1 MSVATLE
8 RRLTTLER
16 AVDRVLAP
24 AVAPPTPLALF
35 RQAGYQPDQ
44 WQIEILEQR
53 PHRGLLCCCRQ
64 AGKSSVTAALAVH
77 NALYSP
83 GSLTLLLSPTLRQS
97 SELLKTCL
105 SIYRAIGRPG
115 LVTAEGALS
124 LEIAGGGR
132 IVSLPGTESSIR
144 GFAGVNLLI
153 VDEAARVPEATFASA
168 LPMIGVSNGAIIVL
182 STPFGKRGFFWNLWN
197 AGGDDWARWHVAASA
212 CPRWSDERMA
222 EASRVLGSYW
232 YEQEIDPVV
241 FLDSETAA
249 FNSDDIDR
257 AFSRKVVEWTFL

>member
-1 MSVATLE
+1 MHTM
-8 RRLTTLER
+8 R
-16 AVDRVLAP
+16 
-24 AVAPPTPLALF
+24 
-35 RQAGYQPDQ
+35 
-44 WQIEILEQR
+44 
-53 PHRGLLCCCRQ
+53 
-64 AGKSSVTAALAVH
+64 
-77 NALYSP
+77 YSP

-132 IVSLPGTESSIR
+132 VVSLPGSESSIR
-144 GFAGVNLLI
+144 GYAGVDLLV
-153 VDEAARVPEATFASA
+153 VDEASRVSEATFSSA
-168 LPMIGVSNGAIIVL
+168 LPMVGVSNGSIIVL
-182 STPFGKRGFFWNLWN
+182 STPFGRRGFFWNLWH

-212 CPRWSDERMA
+212 CPRWSSERMA

-249 FNSDDIDR
+249 FSSADIDR
-257 AFSRKVVEWTFL
+257 AFSREVETWNL